1 MYFGMISGYHLFCI
15 NEAGAQW
22 NEENERRDAAAKRWK
37 FWSSYG
43 GLRCAVFAS
52 EGWAESSRCNHKRSK
67 IGQGLVFA
75 NGFSSKRVTQAGV
88 CAKLSW
94 ASYIWTSFQ
103 LSVRHNRL
111 LRMLQVSKLSHLK
124 ILNLS
129 HNCVVT
135 MEGLRELKLLTWLSL
150 ASNSIK
156 GIECLSH
163 NVRLEHLDLSDNAI
177 PAVADIAHLK
187 NLKVR
192 YLLSKLGVWRRKLI
206 CFHALTNDRCKF
218 SIWGI

>member
-1 MYFGMISGYHLFCI
+1 
-15 NEAGAQW
+15 
-22 NEENERRDAAAKRWK
+22 
-37 FWSSYG
+37 
-43 GLRCAVFAS
+43 
-52 EGWAESSRCNHKRSK
+52 
-67 IGQGLVFA
+67 
-75 NGFSSKRVTQAGV
+75 
-88 CAKLSW
+88 
-94 ASYIWTSFQ
+94 
-103 LSVRHNRL
+103 
-111 LRMLQVSKLSHLK
+111 MLQVSKLSHLK

-192 YLLSKLGVWRRKLI
+192 GILSRLGMWCGAARRLLV
-206 CFHALTNDRCKF
+206 CFF
-218 SIWGI
+218 